1 MKKDE
6 ELKNKIASLAQGGY
20 LPRET
25 FNEIIKSSFLQ
36 KDYFLD
42 KCRIKQ
48 LNDLINKIETLWN
61 SGKIF

>member
-1 MKKDE
+1 MKRDE

-25 FNEIIKSSFLQ
+25 FREIIKSSLLQ

-42 KCRIKQ
+42 ECRIKE
-48 LNDLINKIETLWN
+48 LNNLINKIETLWN
-61 SGKIF
+61 PRKIF

>member
-6 ELKNKIASLAQGGY
+6 ELKNKITSLAQGGY

-25 FNEIIKSSFLQ
+25 FNEIIKNSLLQ

-42 KCRIKQ
+42 KRRIKE

-61 SGKIF
+61 SGKIL